1 VPLFTSRLVPVY
13 VAKTA
18 NETVTSSATLQNDD
32 HLALAVSAS
41 ATYVVN
47 LFLIID
53 GSLAGDFK
61 MGFTGP
67 AGATMDWVIA
77 AQGTGAT
84 TTNGNQSF
92 AYQSLATS
100 DNAGTIGA
108 GSKLIIR
115 PQGTLVVST
124 TAGTLQLQWAQN
136 TSDATATTLY
146 AGSWLRL
153 ERVL

>member
-1 VPLFTSRLVPVY
+1 MPLFTSRLVPVF
-13 VAKTA
+13 ARKTA
-18 NETVTSSATLQNDD
+18 DQTKANATLANDT

-41 ATYVVN
+41 STYIVD

-84 TTNGNQSF
+84 GTNGNQSF
-92 AYQSLATS
+92 AYQTLATT

-108 GSKLIIR
+108 AAKLVIC
-115 PQGTLVVST
+115 PTGTLVTST

-136 TSDATATTLY
+136 TTDATVTTLFT
-146 AGSWLRL
+146 GSWLRL